1 MIIDLLLTEHCNMS
15 CKYCFMQDKKTYMT
29 KEDIDLIYQNIDNIL
44 SIHNETKYAIFYFGG
59 EPLLNWEVLKYAY
72 NRFSQ
77 DPRLQSQ
84 SISTNL
90 LEIDEEKVDF
100 IKSHRLGISW
110 SFDGLWQD
118 NRPLKNSKSSL
129 NLYLK
134 KKHLIDKLNLKFVK
148 VVINH
153 KNSAELAENLEYLL
167 NTWNVR
173 PRFGIER
180 DYILWTQKD
189 IDNLA
194 IGLFKLSNKYIE
206 LIKQDTLFINNS
218 FFSYYV
224 RAMYKAEKYGKTWY
238 ACDAKYTLLEIFPD
252 GFVYPCSTF
261 GTNKKLPLFDY
272 RNNIIYK
279 ENIHFLKES
288 PETTQTYFND
298 KCKNCNYFQF
308 CHGGC
313 LYINLYK
320 KDPFEPFCKI
330 QKLIINESI
339 RFYEMLKDMKLDYML
354 NL

>member
-1 MIIDLLLTEHCNMS
+1 MHNKE
-15 CKYCFMQDKKTYMT
+15 TYMT
-29 KEDIDLIYQNIDNIL
+29 KEYIDLIYQNMDNIL
-44 SIHNETKYAIFYFGG
+44 SIHNETKYAIAYFGG
-59 EPLLNWEVLKYAY
+59 EPLLNWEVLKYSSQKF
-72 NRFSQ
+72 RQ
-77 DPRLQSQ
+77 DPRLEGLYMFS
-84 SISTNL
+84 NL
-90 LEIDEEKVDF
+90 TLLDEEKVDF
-100 IKSHRLGISW
+100 IISNDIVPLW

-118 NRPLKNSKSSL
+118 NNRPLKNSKSSL
-129 NLYLK
+129 DLYLK
-134 KKHLIDKLNLKFVK
+134 KKHLIDKLNLKFVS
-148 VVINH
+148 VVINP

-180 DYILWTQKD
+180 DYISWTQVD

-194 IGLFKLSNKYIE
+194 IGLSKLSNKYIE
-206 LIKQDTLFINNS
+206 LIKQDHSFINNS

-224 RAMYKAEKYGKTWY
+224 RAVYKAEKYGKTWY
-238 ACDAKYTLLEIFPD
+238 ACDAKYTSPAIFPD
-252 GFVYPCSTF
+252 GFVYPCATF

-320 KDPFEPFCKI
+320 KDPIEPFCKI

-339 RFYEMLKDMKLDYML
+339 RFYEMLKDMKLDYLL
-354 NL
+354 NFKL

>member
-1 MIIDLLLTEHCNMS
+1 
-15 CKYCFMQDKKTYMT
+15 MQDKKIYMT

-44 SIHNETKYAIFYFGG
+44 AIHNETKYAIAYFGG
-59 EPLLNWEVLKYAY
+59 EPLLNWEVLKYSSQK
-72 NRFSQ
+72 FKQ
-77 DPRLQSQ
+77 DPRLKKLYMFS
-84 SISTNL
+84 NL
-90 LEIDEEKVDF
+90 LLIDEEKVDF
-100 IKSHRLGISW
+100 IISNNIVPLW

-134 KKHLIDKLNLKFVK
+134 KKHLIDKLNLKYVS
-148 VVINH
+148 VVINP
-153 KNSAELAENLEYLL
+153 KNSRELAENLEYLL

-173 PRFGIER
+173 PHYGIQR
-180 DYILWTQKD
+180 DYISWTQKD
-189 IDNLA
+189 IDNFA
-194 IGLFKLSNKYIE
+194 IGLSKLRSKYIE
-206 LIKQDTLFINNS
+206 LIKQDLSFINNS
-218 FFSYYV
+218 FFSYYIRV
-224 RAMYKAEKYGKTWY
+224 MYKAEKYGKTWY
-238 ACDAKYTLLEIFPD
+238 SCDAKYTNPAVFPD
-252 GFVYPCSTF
+252 GFVYACPTF

-272 RNNIIYK
+272 RNNVIYK

-339 RFYEMLKDMKLDYML
+339 RFYEMLKDMKLDHMINF